1 MKSPAGTIFDMAG
14 RGAPNRLASALS
26 SLYGAP
32 SRLMWPSYE
41 RNADQVN
48 KNLEQVVEK
57 INKATTNRLTR

>member
-48 KNLEQVVEK
+48 ENLGRVVEK
-57 INKATTNRLTR
+57 INEATTNRLTR